1 VELEGVEGLE
11 QRFFAEDGLDADA
24 GGVIFSCLEEVGD
37 LSAELFELLRC
48 FFLRGGVGRRGG
60 WREA

>member
-24 GGVIFSCLEEVGD
+24 GGVFFSCLEEVGD
-37 LSAELFELLRC
+37 LSAELFERLRC
-48 FFLRGGVGRRGG
+48 FF
-60 WREA
+60 